1 MKKPET
7 DMNVELAWMGAWDQ
21 EALVFNGLKC
31 KTDEAMASF
40 VGVGEGEGVGA
51 GAILDKLTNCYI
63 FEVGVNVKF
72 MEPRLTAAGVGAN
85 HRKRI

>member
-1 MKKPET
+1 
-7 DMNVELAWMGAWDQ
+7 MNVELAWMGAWNK
-21 EALVFNGLKC
+21 ALVFNGLKC
-31 KTDEAMASF
+31 KTDEAMASV

-85 HRKRI
+85 RKRI